1 MAYLDGR
8 QPSSSSHN
16 TFQGQGSLE
25 GGGGGEQEE
34 RRETIPVEVHQIR
47 CAEDGDEQVWVK
59 LLYRLVSL
67 SLSFRLWTRW
77 REKKKEFPFLFFF
90 FRVDVF
96 SPFLPFTRTSAG
108 KAAKRG
114 ERVRGDNVDN
124 VDGVDGVGS
133 FGRLRAD

>member
-59 LLYRLVSL
+59 LLYRLV
-67 SLSFRLWTRW
+67 LSFFLLSVVFSFLFVKALE
-77 REKKKEFPFLFFF
+77 REKKEFPFLFFLSGRRLFPF
-90 FRVDVF
+90 FCPLRGRVLVK
-96 SPFLPFTRTSAG
+96 RQKGG
-108 KAAKRG
+108 K
-114 ERVRGDNVDN
+114 E
-124 VDGVDGVGS
+124 
-133 FGRLRAD
+133 

>member
-8 QPSSSSHN
+8 QPSSSSSHN

-90 FRVDVF
+90 FGWTSFPLFCPLRGRVLVK
-96 SPFLPFTRTSAG
+96 RQKGG
-108 KAAKRG
+108 K
-114 ERVRGDNVDN
+114 E
-124 VDGVDGVGS
+124 
-133 FGRLRAD
+133 